1 MCEAL
6 EKKYEA
12 DLKRLKA
19 IFANS
24 SAEVKSVD
32 VEVFRLGFIYGYIA
46 VSELNTHEE
55 NQTQP

>member
-6 EKKYEA
+6 EKRYED
-12 DLKRLKA
+12 DLQRLRA
-19 IFANS
+19 IFADS

-32 VEVFRLGFIYGYIA
+32 EEIFRLGFIYGYIA
-46 VSELNTHEE
+46 VSELNKSEE